1 MSFYTAL
8 TGLNGSQADI
18 SATSNNIA
26 NVGTTGFKRS
36 VAEFGDIFATS
47 PLQNSSSSIG
57 SGTILKGIKQQFTQG
72 NISSSLNALDMAI
85 SGQGFFALK
94 PSLTSAQTVYTRNGS
109 LNVDNDRYVVD
120 SAGQY
125 LLTYPVNDDGSV
137 TAKDLQS
144 AVPLQLPVTSGDP
157 RATSNISLG
166 VNVPAAAEVVTD
178 DPQFADGYNFN
189 PSDPSTFTNSTSIT
203 IFDDLGNPTIATIYF
218 IKTQASSATDQTNK
232 YDTRLVINETVIE
245 PDLVPAVDDT
255 GRQLFIDRFG
265 KQTTDVPD
273 DNYFIEGKGSALYKL
288 DDLQQLIPSQ
298 PAKLQSEQSE
308 FDFGEEGDRLVEVVT
323 DPMQFK
329 ATRESGEGDSRV
341 YWGKNFLTVNVDNGD
356 QPVNIDIRPGKYN
369 ATQLAAEVERAINEA
384 YGDDNKIQIV
394 QNVDD
399 LLNINLFKL
408 NQDGSSS
415 GLNTAITVD
424 LLEASYVSQ
433 VDNITLSG
441 ASPDFTREQF
451 LAHAQ
456 AKINQALNEYAVDTT
471 DSVTNAATLG
481 VSTDLFARSRGTTMP
496 AIFEQTQIVNFDHTT
511 SSLDSGSVTG
521 ESLQKVEKS
530 LVYST
535 YANRPSLSVYD
546 NKQAVDTT
554 GSDGNTIIYN
564 ATENTMRVYFTDATS
579 TSNFQQNE
587 KIRIAGNFTNASELT
602 NSTMVNGRE
611 FTINNVSSN
620 FIEINTTGLD
630 FPDDNFSLAETDLF
644 VLSDESTDVEAF
656 FEGANNVYEGADVNF
671 NSQRIVLR
679 ETGSEGKH
687 HYTNSNISSLNK
699 IDTIN
704 GPVATGLA
712 DGVYTITAANIT
724 NTTGSGGEASVEIT
738 IAGGS
743 ATAAVLSG
751 GRGYA
756 AGDQLTIPGNLL
768 GGASPAD
775 DLTVT
780 VGAVSASN
788 EGVFSDYQGQFSLS
802 QTIGTTVT
810 DSLEVLGITSGGVET
825 VTTTTDWVD
834 EKNPPIKVTYDA
846 VNQRLQFTV
855 ERNILGTGTNSNF
868 NSFTIYGA
876 ENADDTNNLG
886 IPAKNDST
894 EVLIRGGEILSAEA
908 FVADGEE
915 IQLND
920 KRYGVKVNYNS
931 DTRSFTFSSGTTG
944 EAIAANGA
952 LGVSEAQSAS
962 NIEVGRYSLSADDG
976 SVSDTNDHFSGDNH
990 LMAVGI
996 SKSDAVFTAGRG
1008 LAASPAVA
1016 TGKAANDDLT
1026 DVFRLSSAEGDNRF
1040 NVSVNGINGVVEVPS
1055 GFYVGS
1061 SLAEALETRINQVMD
1076 ATTGETVGG
1085 VTVRYSSDTNNFV
1098 FTTGT
1103 TGNDS
1108 TIKVKGASRLGLDDV
1123 PLGVGSVPEIYN
1135 LVQATNADGVG
1146 LFVAPTGEVVT
1157 TPPDNLVTGYFPL
1170 YIDEGE
1176 LTFDKTGKL
1185 LSPKNLVHYESQSQG
1200 TSVSLDINF
1209 GASTQFAQPFSVLSV
1224 EQDGFTSG
1232 RLDGLEI
1239 DASGTVRANYTNGQ
1253 NNPLGKI
1260 VLANFNNQNGLKQI
1274 GNATYVATAVSG
1286 DAQVG
1291 EAGAEGFGTV
1301 LSGSLERSNVD
1312 ITEELV
1318 NLITAQRNF
1327 QASAK
1332 AIETTTTLTQTII
1345 NIRG

>member
-85 SGQGFFALK
+85 SGQGFFALN

-415 GLNTAITVD
+415 GLNTPITVD

-471 DSVTNAATLG
+471 DTVTNAATLG

-496 AIFEQTQIVNFDHTT
+496 AIFEKTQIVNFDHTT

-521 ESLQKVEKS
+521 ESLQK
-530 LVYST
+530 
-535 YANRPSLSVYD
+535 
-546 NKQAVDTT
+546 Q
-554 GSDGNTIIYN
+554 
-564 ATENTMRVYFTDATS
+564 
-579 TSNFQQNE
+579 
-587 KIRIAGNFTNASELT
+587 
-602 NSTMVNGRE
+602 
-611 FTINNVSSN
+611 
-620 FIEINTTGLD
+620 
-630 FPDDNFSLAETDLF
+630 
-644 VLSDESTDVEAF
+644 
-656 FEGANNVYEGADVNF
+656 
-671 NSQRIVLR
+671 
-679 ETGSEGKH
+679 
-687 HYTNSNISSLNK
+687 
-699 IDTIN
+699 
-704 GPVATGLA
+704 
-712 DGVYTITAANIT
+712 
-724 NTTGSGGEASVEIT
+724 
-738 IAGGS
+738 
-743 ATAAVLSG
+743 
-751 GRGYA
+751 
-756 AGDQLTIPGNLL
+756 
-768 GGASPAD
+768 
-775 DLTVT
+775 
-780 VGAVSASN
+780 
-788 EGVFSDYQGQFSLS
+788 
-802 QTIGTTVT
+802 
-810 DSLEVLGITSGGVET
+810 
-825 VTTTTDWVD
+825 
-834 EKNPPIKVTYDA
+834 
-846 VNQRLQFTV
+846 
-855 ERNILGTGTNSNF
+855 
-868 NSFTIYGA
+868 
-876 ENADDTNNLG
+876 
-886 IPAKNDST
+886 
-894 EVLIRGGEILSAEA
+894 
-908 FVADGEE
+908 
-915 IQLND
+915 
-920 KRYGVKVNYNS
+920 
-931 DTRSFTFSSGTTG
+931 
-944 EAIAANGA
+944 
-952 LGVSEAQSAS
+952 
-962 NIEVGRYSLSADDG
+962 
-976 SVSDTNDHFSGDNH
+976 
-990 LMAVGI
+990 
-996 SKSDAVFTAGRG
+996 
-1008 LAASPAVA
+1008 
-1016 TGKAANDDLT
+1016 
-1026 DVFRLSSAEGDNRF
+1026 
-1040 NVSVNGINGVVEVPS
+1040 
-1055 GFYVGS
+1055 
-1061 SLAEALETRINQVMD
+1061 
-1076 ATTGETVGG
+1076 
-1085 VTVRYSSDTNNFV
+1085 
-1098 FTTGT
+1098 
-1103 TGNDS
+1103 
-1108 TIKVKGASRLGLDDV
+1108 
-1123 PLGVGSVPEIYN
+1123 
-1135 LVQATNADGVG
+1135 
-1146 LFVAPTGEVVT
+1146 
-1157 TPPDNLVTGYFPL
+1157 
-1170 YIDEGE
+1170 
-1176 LTFDKTGKL
+1176 
-1185 LSPKNLVHYESQSQG
+1185 KNLWS
-1200 TSVSLDINF
+1200 
-1209 GASTQFAQPFSVLSV
+1209 
-1224 EQDGFTSG
+1224 
-1232 RLDGLEI
+1232 
-1239 DASGTVRANYTNGQ
+1239 
-1253 NNPLGKI
+1253 
-1260 VLANFNNQNGLKQI
+1260 
-1274 GNATYVATAVSG
+1274 
-1286 DAQVG
+1286 
-1291 EAGAEGFGTV
+1291 
-1301 LSGSLERSNVD
+1301 
-1312 ITEELV
+1312 
-1318 NLITAQRNF
+1318 
-1327 QASAK
+1327 
-1332 AIETTTTLTQTII
+1332 
-1345 NIRG
+1345 IRPMPIALL